1 MVFSLVLYAT
11 LVREIWFLTG
21 LDPATLPCV
30 LAAGLVVDTLLY
42 RSLHRLDPASF
53 LGEIYRVDLRAHMQE
68 GLKTLVAMV
77 VCLRARLAGLEI
89 ELGWLDVAEALL
101 WRLHALS

>member
-21 LDPATLPCV
+21 LDPECLPCV
-30 LAAGLVVDTLLY
+30 LAAGLVVDTLLS
-42 RSLHRLDPASF
+42 RSRLDPASF
-53 LGEIYRVDLRAHMQE
+53 LGEIYRVDLRACMQE
-68 GLKTLVAMV
+68 CFKTLAAMV
-77 VCLRARLAGLEI
+77 VCLRARLAGLDFF
-89 ELGWLDVAEALL
+89 GWLDVAEALL

>member
-21 LDPATLPCV
+21 LDPEYGLPCV
-30 LAAGLVVDTLLY
+30 LAAGLVVDTLLS
-42 RSLHRLDPASF
+42 RCRLDPASF
-53 LGEIYRVDLRAHMQE
+53 LGEIYRVDLRAYMRE
-68 GLKTLVAMV
+68 GFKTLAALV
-77 VCLRARLAGLEI
+77 VCLRARLAGLDFF
-89 ELGWLDVAEALL
+89 GWLDVAEALL